1 MAVRSN
7 YIKNLME
14 SKDSLEKQYQE
25 VIAESMKNIIGENA
39 KDEVRKLLKEA
50 EDEDSF
56 SEEDVED
63 DTAATDNDEVIDT
76 DSEVSNDTDSETTDV
91 EDEIEDTDSV
101 DDGEDSETEPE
112 TEESVEDDLWD
123 DLEKCKGADGE
134 YDCRGMDNGKL
145 LTVLKAMGPE
155 DGIRVMS
162 NNDGTVSVEVDGD
175 LIDGEQ
181 EFVIDLDDFEGDG
194 EFEGGEDADVE
205 LELNEEKVD
214 LGYMDHP
221 GNGGYQKDTAM
232 TTDPD
237 ETLPTDRKKIGHTW
251 NPQLKN
257 ADIDKGGDGDRQPY
271 DKNVNE
277 DVDECGNIFEVEL
290 EDEEMVDEAS
300 HTVTQNNGNVRGV
313 TKSFPTNSSSQQTD
327 RNGAP
332 EAQSPTTGKGRGTGD
347 GYKEATNES
356 IEFKKK
362 VNRLWEE
369 NKQMK
374 SIIPEL
380 NNKLMESMV
389 INASMGYIVRLLN
402 ENSTSIDEKK
412 QISERFAKVNTLEE
426 GKKLYETISEELRGV
441 NRRNDVNG
449 IINSQLAEGKQTKQ
463 SLVETTMY
471 KSEKVNE
478 ALDFMKRL
486 NAIK

>member
-1 MAVRSN
+1 MDT
-7 YIKNLME
+7 KN
-14 SKDSLEKQYQE
+14 SLDKQYQE

-39 KDEVRKLLKEA
+39 KNEVRKLLKE

-56 SEEDVED
+56 DEEEVES
-63 DTAATDNDEVIDT
+63 DTATTDNDEVIDT
-76 DSEVSNDTDSETTDV
+76 DSETSDKT
-91 EDEIEDTDSV
+91 EDEESSD
-101 DDGEDSETEPE
+101 
-112 TEESVEDDLWD
+112 SVEDAEDSLETVEDDVWD

-134 YDCRGMDNGKL
+134 YDCRGMDDGKL
-145 LTVLKAMGPE
+145 LKVLKAMGPE

-162 NNDGTVSVEVDGD
+162 NGDGTVAVEVDGD
-175 LIDGEQ
+175 LVDGQQ
-181 EFVIDLDDFEGDG
+181 EFIIDLDDFKTDDTL
-194 EFEGGEDADVE
+194 EDKEDTDVE
-205 LELNEEKVD
+205 FELNEEN

-221 GNGGYQKDTAM
+221 GNGGYQKKTAM
-232 TTDPD
+232 TTDSD
-237 ETLPTDRKKIGHTW
+237 ETLPTDDKVIGHTW

-257 ADIDKGGDGDRQPY
+257 ANIDNGKDGDRQPY

-277 DVDECGNIFEVEL
+277 DVDECGGNIFEVEL

-300 HTVTQNNGNVRGV
+300 HTVTQDNGNVRGA
-313 TKSFPTNSSSQQTD
+313 TKSFPTNSSSQETD

-356 IEFKKK
+356 VEFKKK
-362 VNRLWEE
+362 VNKLWEE

-380 NNKLMESMV
+380 HKKLMESMV

-402 ENSTSIDEKK
+402 ENSTTVDEKK
-412 QISERFAKVNTLEE
+412 QISERFTKVNTLEE
-426 GKKLYETISEELRGV
+426 GKKLYETISEELRGA
-441 NRRNDVNG
+441 NRRNNVNN

-463 SLVETTMY
+463 NLVETTMY
-471 KSEKVNE
+471 KSEKVND

>member
-1 MAVRSN
+1 MAVRSK

-14 SKDSLEKQYQE
+14 SKDSLDKQYQE

-56 SEEDVED
+56 SEEEVID
-63 DTAATDNDEVIDT
+63 DTAVADDKVDDADGADEVA
-76 DSEVSNDTDSETTDV
+76 
-91 EDEIEDTDSV
+91 
-101 DDGEDSETEPE
+101 
-112 TEESVEDDLWD
+112 TEEENTEEDDDVDSIEDDLDTEDGEEEAVDDDIWN

-134 YDCRGMDNGKL
+134 YDCRGMDDGNL
-145 LTVLKAMGPE
+145 LKVLKAMGPE

-162 NNDGTVSVEVDGD
+162 NGDGTVSVEVDGD
-175 LIDGEQ
+175 LIDGTE
-181 EFVIDLDDFEGDG
+181 EFVIDLDDFEGG
-194 EFEGGEDADVE
+194 EGGENGEVE
-205 LELNEEKVD
+205 LELNEGEVD

-221 GNGGYQKDTAM
+221 GKGGYQKEPAF

-237 ETLPTDRKKIGHTW
+237 ETLPTDREKIGHTW

-257 ADIDKGGDGDRQPY
+257 ADIDKGSDGDRQPY

-277 DVDECGNIFEVEL
+277 DVDECGGNIFEVEL

-313 TKSFPTNSSSQQTD
+313 TKSFPTNSSSQETD

-332 EAQSPTTGKGRGTGD
+332 EAKSPTTGVGRQTTD
-347 GYKEATNES
+347 GYKEAANES
-356 IEFKKK
+356 VDFKKK
-362 VNRLWEE
+362 VNKLWEE

-374 SIIPEL
+374 SIIPQL
-380 NNKLMESMV
+380 HKKLMESMV

-402 ENSTSIDEKK
+402 ENSTTVDEKK
-412 QISERFAKVNTLEE
+412 QISERFSKVNTLEE
-426 GKKLYETISEELRGV
+426 SKKLYETISEELKSV
-441 NRRNDVNG
+441 NKRNDVNG
-449 IINSQLAEGKQTKQ
+449 IINSQLAEGKQARQ

>member
-232 TTDPD
+232 TTNPD

-277 DVDECGNIFEVEL
+277 DVDECGDNIFEVEL
-290 EDEEMVDEAS
+290 EDGTEEMIDETNTSTENSAAARHANKVSGNSNS
-300 HTVTQNNGNVRGV
+300 HQKFGREFSNGGELKSTVA
-313 TKSFPTNSSSQQTD
+313 D
-327 RNGAP
+327 GA
-332 EAQSPTTGKGRGTGD
+332 
-347 GYKEATNES
+347 YKEATNES
-356 IEFKKK
+356 VEFKKK
-362 VNRLWEE
+362 VNKLWEE

>member
-1 MAVRSN
+1 MAVRSK

-14 SKDSLEKQYQE
+14 TKDSLDKQYQK

-56 SEEDVED
+56 SEEEVIDDTAVADDKVDDTDGADEVATEEENTEEDDDVDSIEDDLDTEDGEEEAVED
-63 DTAATDNDEVIDT
+63 DIWN
-76 DSEVSNDTDSETTDV
+76 
-91 EDEIEDTDSV
+91 
-101 DDGEDSETEPE
+101 
-112 TEESVEDDLWD
+112 

-134 YDCRGMDNGKL
+134 YDCRGMDDGNL
-145 LTVLKAMGPE
+145 LKVLKAMGPE

-162 NNDGTVSVEVDGD
+162 NGDGTVSVEVDGD
-175 LIDGEQ
+175 LIDGTE
-181 EFVIDLDDFEGDG
+181 EFVIDLDDFEGG
-194 EFEGGEDADVE
+194 EGGEDGEV
-205 LELNEEKVD
+205 ELNEGEVD

-221 GNGGYQKDTAM
+221 GKGGYQKEPAF

-237 ETLPTDRKKIGHTW
+237 ETLPTDREKIGHTW

-257 ADIDKGGDGDRQPY
+257 ADIDKGSDGDRQPY

-277 DVDECGNIFEVEL
+277 DVDECGGNIFEVEL

-300 HTVTQNNGNVRGV
+300 HTVTRYNGNVRGV
-313 TKSFPTNSSSQQTD
+313 TKSFPTNSSSQETD

-332 EAQSPTTGKGRGTGD
+332 EAKSPTTGVGRQTTD
-347 GYKEATNES
+347 GYKEAANES
-356 IEFKKK
+356 VDFKKK
-362 VNRLWEE
+362 VNKLWEE

-374 SIIPEL
+374 SIIPQL
-380 NNKLMESMV
+380 HKKLMESMV

-402 ENSTSIDEKK
+402 ENSTTVDEKK
-412 QISERFAKVNTLEE
+412 QISERFTKVNTLEE
-426 GKKLYETISEELRGV
+426 GKKLYETISEELRSV
-441 NRRNDVNG
+441 NKRNDVNG
-449 IINSQLAEGKQTKQ
+449 IINSQLAEGKQAKQ
-463 SLVETTMY
+463 NLVETTMY

-478 ALDFMKRL
+478 TLDFMKRL
-486 NAIK
+486 NKIK

>member
-14 SKDSLEKQYQE
+14 SKDSLDKQYQE

-56 SEEDVED
+56 EEEEVEN
-63 DTAATDNDEVIDT
+63 DTASTDNDEVIDT
-76 DSEVSNDTDSETTDV
+76 DSEVSDDTDSETTDV
-91 EDEIEDTDSV
+91 EDGIEDTDSV
-101 DDGEDSETEPE
+101 DGGEDGDIEDTAD
-112 TEESVEDDLWD
+112 DDLWN
-123 DLEKCKGADGE
+123 DLEKCKSADGE
-134 YDCRGMDNGKL
+134 YDCTGMDDGNL
-145 LTVLKAMGPE
+145 LKVLKAMGPE

-162 NNDGTVSVEVDGD
+162 NGDGTVEVEVDGD
-175 LIDGEQ
+175 MIDGQQ
-181 EFVIDLDDFEGDG
+181 EFIIDLDDFEGDG

-205 LELNEEKVD
+205 LELNEDKD
-214 LGYMDHP
+214 NTGYTND
-221 GNGGYQKDTAM
+221 YQHDTAM
-232 TTDPD
+232 TVDSNK
-237 ETLPTDRKKIGHTW
+237 ETANPKTTYSMDAGVPTGTEKPW
-251 NPQLKN
+251 AQ
-257 ADIDKGGDGDRQPY
+257 DGDRQPY

-277 DVDECGNIFEVEL
+277 DVDECGTVFEIE
-290 EDEEMVDEAS
+290 EDGGQMIDETEGARP
-300 HTVTQNNGNVRGV
+300 NWNNVRKKLAKDNQGD
-313 TKSFPTNSSSQQTD
+313 TQFPRMGSKNGELKKGSGEPVYSSV
-327 RNGAP
+327 
-332 EAQSPTTGKGRGTGD
+332 
-347 GYKEATNES
+347 KES
-356 IEFKKK
+356 VDFKKK

-374 SIIPEL
+374 SIIPQL

-402 ENSTSIDEKK
+402 ENSTSVDEKK

-449 IINSQLAEGKQTKQ
+449 IINSQLAEGKQAKQ
-463 SLVETTMY
+463 NLVETTMY

-478 ALDFMKRL
+478 TLDFMKRL
-486 NAIK
+486 NKIK

>member
-25 VIAESMKNIIGENA
+25 VVAESMKSIIGENA
-39 KDEVRKLLKEA
+39 KNEVRKLLKEA

-56 SEEDVED
+56 EEEDVENDTATTDKDDVIDTEDVDTDEEDLDDDVDSIEDEEDVED
-63 DTAATDNDEVIDT
+63 GDDT
-76 DSEVSNDTDSETTDV
+76 
-91 EDEIEDTDSV
+91 V
-101 DDGEDSETEPE
+101 D
-112 TEESVEDDLWD
+112 DDLWN
-123 DLEKCKGADGE
+123 DLENCKGADGE
-134 YDCRGMDNGKL
+134 YDCRGMDDGNL
-145 LTVLKAMGPE
+145 LKVLKAMGPE

-162 NNDGTVSVEVDGD
+162 NGDGTVSVEVDGN

-181 EFVIDLDDFEGDG
+181 EFVIDLDDLD
-194 EFEGGEDADVE
+194 DVDDSEIE
-205 LELNEEKVD
+205 LELNEEN

-221 GNGGYQKDTAM
+221 GNGGYQKKTAL

-257 ADIDKGGDGDRQPY
+257 ADIDKGKDGDRQPY
-271 DKNVNE
+271 GKNVNE
-277 DVDECGNIFEVEL
+277 DVDECGNTIFEIE
-290 EDEEMVDEAS
+290 EDGDEMVDEAS

-313 TKSFPTNSSSQQTD
+313 TKSFPTNSSSQETD

-332 EAQSPTTGKGRGTGD
+332 EAKSPTTGVGRQTTD

-356 IEFKKK
+356 VAFKKK
-362 VNRLWEE
+362 VNKLWEE

-374 SIIPEL
+374 SIIPQL

-402 ENSTSIDEKK
+402 ENSTTVDEKK
-412 QISERFAKVNTLEE
+412 QISERFTKVNTLEE
-426 GKKLYETISEELRGV
+426 SKKLYETISQELRNV
-441 NRRNDVNG
+441 NKRNNVNG
-449 IINSQLAEGKQTKQ
+449 IINGQLAEGKQAKQ

-486 NAIK
+486 NKIK

>member
-76 DSEVSNDTDSETTDV
+76 DNEVSDDTDGETTDA
-91 EDEIEDTDSV
+91 EDEIEDSDSV
-101 DDGEDSETEPE
+101 DDGEDGDIEDTAD
-112 TEESVEDDLWD
+112 DDLWD

-214 LGYMDHP
+214 LGHMDQP
-221 GNGGYQKDTAM
+221 GKGGYQKDTAM

-300 HTVTQNNGNVRGV
+300 RTVGGSSTSVGHGV
-313 TKSFPTNSSSQQTD
+313 TMSKRRKDGQPYNAHNMRSPEEGQETSTTD
-327 RNGAP
+327 AY
-332 EAQSPTTGKGRGTGD
+332 SPIK
-347 GYKEATNES
+347 ES

-362 VNRLWEE
+362 VNKLWEE

-402 ENSTSIDEKK
+402 ENSTSVDEKK

>member
-7 YIKNLME
+7 YIKKLME

-39 KDEVRKLLKEA
+39 KDEVRKLLKET

-56 SEEDVED
+56 EEEEV
-63 DTAATDNDEVIDT
+63 DTDAADTDKDEVIDT
-76 DSEVSNDTDSETTDV
+76 EKDV
-91 EDEIEDTDSV
+91 DGV
-101 DDGEDSETEPE
+101 DGMEDGE
-112 TEESVEDDLWD
+112 EEAVDGVDNTQEDVDGVDGMEDGEEEAVENDVWD

-134 YDCRGMDNGKL
+134 YDCRGMDDGNL
-145 LTVLKAMGPE
+145 LKVLKAMGPE

-162 NNDGTVSVEVDGD
+162 NGDGTVSVEVDGD

-181 EFVIDLDDFEGDG
+181 EFIIDLDDFEGDG

-221 GNGGYQKDTAM
+221 GNGGYQHDDVLVGPKDGDDSKLTN
-232 TTDPD
+232 
-237 ETLPTDRKKIGHTW
+237 KKDIHTW
-251 NPQLKN
+251 EPDLDN
-257 ADIDKGGDGDRQPY
+257 AHIDKGGDGDRQPY

-300 HTVTQNNGNVRGV
+300 RTVGGSSTSVGHGV
-313 TKSFPTNSSSQQTD
+313 TMSKRRKGGQPYNAHNMRSPEEGQETSTTD
-327 RNGAP
+327 AY
-332 EAQSPTTGKGRGTGD
+332 SPIK
-347 GYKEATNES
+347 ES

-362 VNRLWEE
+362 VNKLWEE

-374 SIIPEL
+374 SIIPQL
-380 NNKLMESMV
+380 NKKLMESMV

-402 ENSTSIDEKK
+402 ENSTTVDEKK
-412 QISERFAKVNTLEE
+412 QISERFTKVNTLEE
-426 GKKLYETISEELRGV
+426 GKKLYETISEELRGI

-449 IINSQLAEGKQTKQ
+449 IINGQLAEGKQTKQ

-486 NAIK
+486 NKIK

>member
-56 SEEDVED
+56 SEEEVED
-63 DTAATDNDEVIDT
+63 DTATTDNDEVIDT
-76 DSEVSNDTDSETTDV
+76 DSEVSNDTDGETTDV
-91 EDEIEDTDSV
+91 EDETEDTDSV
-101 DDGEDSETEPE
+101 DDGEDGDIEDTAD
-112 TEESVEDDLWD
+112 DDLWD

-205 LELNEEKVD
+205 LELNESEGNTGNT
-214 LGYMDHP
+214 GYTND
-221 GNGGYQKDTAM
+221 YQHKTAM
-232 TTDPD
+232 TVDSNK
-237 ETLPTDRKKIGHTW
+237 ETA
-251 NPQLKN
+251 NPKTTYSMD
-257 ADIDKGGDGDRQPY
+257 AGVPKGTEKPWAQDGDRQPY

-277 DVDECGNIFEVEL
+277 DVDECGTVFEIE
-290 EDEEMVDEAS
+290 EDDGEQMVDEV
-300 HTVTQNNGNVRGV
+300 HTVGQHGFTSETGI
-313 TKSFPTNSSSQQTD
+313 TNEPNTSRRKT
-327 RNGAP
+327 RNAHRNS
-332 EAQSPTTGKGRGTGD
+332 EQIRGTGD
-347 GYKEATNES
+347 GDFGPTNES
-356 IEFKKK
+356 VEFKKK
-362 VNRLWEE
+362 VNKLWEE

-374 SIIPEL
+374 SIIPQL

-402 ENSTSIDEKK
+402 ENSTSLDEKK

-426 GKKLYETISEELRGV
+426 GKKLYETISEELKKV
-441 NRRNDVNG
+441 NKGNNVNG
-449 IINSQLAEGKQTKQ
+449 IFNSQLAESKQSKQ

-486 NAIK
+486 DNIK

>member
-7 YIKNLME
+7 YIKKLME
-14 SKDSLEKQYQE
+14 TKDSLEKQYQD
-25 VIAESMKNIIGENA
+25 VITESMKNIIGENT

-56 SEEDVED
+56 EEEEVEND
-63 DTAATDNDEVIDT
+63 AATTDGDEVIDT
-76 DSEVSNDTDSETTDV
+76 
-91 EDEIEDTDSV
+91 EDEVDGVE
-101 DDGEDSETEPE
+101 DDGEETEDE
-112 TEESVEDDLWD
+112 LWD
-123 DLEKCKGADGE
+123 DLENCKSADGE
-134 YDCRGMDNGKL
+134 YDCRGMDDGKL
-145 LTVLKAMGPE
+145 LKILKAMGPE

-162 NNDGTVSVEVDGD
+162 NGDGTVAVEVDGD
-175 LIDGEQ
+175 LIDGSAEYI
-181 EFVIDLDDFEGDG
+181 IDLDDFEDDVDD
-194 EFEGGEDADVE
+194 ELEDEDFEDDVDDDAEVE
-205 LELNEEKVD
+205 LELNEEN

-221 GNGGYQKDTAM
+221 GNGGYQKKTAL

-237 ETLPTDRKKIGHTW
+237 ESLPTDDKVIGHTW

-257 ADIDKGGDGDRQPY
+257 ADIDKGKDGDRQPY

-277 DVDECGNIFEVEL
+277 DVDECGGNIFEVEV

-313 TKSFPTNSSSQQTD
+313 TKSFPTNSSSQETD

-332 EAQSPTTGKGRGTGD
+332 EAKSPTTGVGRQTTD
-347 GYKEATNES
+347 GYKEAANES
-356 IEFKKK
+356 VDFKKK
-362 VNRLWEE
+362 VNKLWEE

-380 NNKLMESMV
+380 NKKLMESMV

-402 ENSTSIDEKK
+402 ENSTTVDEKK

-426 GKKLYETISEELRGV
+426 GKKLYETISNELKQ
-441 NRRNDVNG
+441 
-449 IINSQLAEGKQTKQ
+449 IN
-463 SLVETTMY
+463 
-471 KSEKVNE
+471 
-478 ALDFMKRL
+478 
-486 NAIK
+486 

>member
-25 VIAESMKNIIGENA
+25 VVAESMKSIIGENA
-39 KDEVRKLLKEA
+39 KNEVRKLLKEA

-56 SEEDVED
+56 EEEEVENDTATTDKDDVIDTEDVDTDEEDLDDDVDSIEDEEDVED
-63 DTAATDNDEVIDT
+63 GDDT
-76 DSEVSNDTDSETTDV
+76 
-91 EDEIEDTDSV
+91 V
-101 DDGEDSETEPE
+101 D
-112 TEESVEDDLWD
+112 DDLWN
-123 DLEKCKGADGE
+123 DLENCKGADGE
-134 YDCRGMDNGKL
+134 YDCRGMDDGNL
-145 LTVLKAMGPE
+145 LKVLKAMGPE

-162 NNDGTVSVEVDGD
+162 NGDGTVSVEVDGN

-181 EFVIDLDDFEGDG
+181 EFVIDLDDLD
-194 EFEGGEDADVE
+194 DVDDSEIE
-205 LELNEEKVD
+205 LELNEEN

-221 GNGGYQKDTAM
+221 GNGGYQKKTAL

-257 ADIDKGGDGDRQPY
+257 ADIDNGKDGDRQPY

-277 DVDECGNIFEVEL
+277 DVDECGNTIFEIE
-290 EDEEMVDEAS
+290 EDGDEMVDEAS

-313 TKSFPTNSSSQQTD
+313 TKSFPTNSSSQETD

-332 EAQSPTTGKGRGTGD
+332 EAKSPTTGVGRQTTD

-356 IEFKKK
+356 VAFKKK
-362 VNRLWEE
+362 VNKLWEE

-374 SIIPEL
+374 SIIPQL

-402 ENSTSIDEKK
+402 ENSTTVDEKK
-412 QISERFAKVNTLEE
+412 QISERFTKVNTLEE
-426 GKKLYETISEELRGV
+426 SKKLYETISQELRNV
-441 NRRNDVNG
+441 NKRNNVNG
-449 IINSQLAEGKQTKQ
+449 IINGQLAEGKQAKQ

-486 NAIK
+486 NKIK

>member
-1 MAVRSN
+1 MAVRSK

-14 SKDSLEKQYQE
+14 TKDSLDKQYQE

-56 SEEDVED
+56 SEEEVIDDTAVADDKVDDTDGADEVATEEENTEEDDDVDSIEDDLDTEDGEEEAVED
-63 DTAATDNDEVIDT
+63 DIWN
-76 DSEVSNDTDSETTDV
+76 
-91 EDEIEDTDSV
+91 
-101 DDGEDSETEPE
+101 
-112 TEESVEDDLWD
+112 

-134 YDCRGMDNGKL
+134 YDCRGMDDGNL
-145 LTVLKAMGPE
+145 LKVLKAMGPE

-162 NNDGTVSVEVDGD
+162 NGDGTVSVEVDGD
-175 LIDGEQ
+175 LIDGTE
-181 EFVIDLDDFEGDG
+181 EFVIDLDDFEGG
-194 EFEGGEDADVE
+194 EGGEDGEVE
-205 LELNEEKVD
+205 LELNEGEVD

-221 GNGGYQKDTAM
+221 GKGGYQKEPAF

-237 ETLPTDRKKIGHTW
+237 ETLPTDREKIGHTW

-257 ADIDKGGDGDRQPY
+257 ADIDKGSDGDRQPY

-277 DVDECGNIFEVEL
+277 DVDECGGNIFEVEL

-313 TKSFPTNSSSQQTD
+313 TKSFPTNSSSQETD

-332 EAQSPTTGKGRGTGD
+332 EAKSPTTGVGRQTTD
-347 GYKEATNES
+347 GYKEAANES
-356 IEFKKK
+356 VDFKKK
-362 VNRLWEE
+362 VNKLWEE

-374 SIIPEL
+374 SIIPQL
-380 NNKLMESMV
+380 HKKLMESMV

-402 ENSTSIDEKK
+402 ENSTTVDEKK
-412 QISERFAKVNTLEE
+412 QISERFTKVNTLEE
-426 GKKLYETISEELRGV
+426 GKKLYETISEELRSV
-441 NRRNDVNG
+441 NKRNDVNG
-449 IINSQLAEGKQTKQ
+449 IINSQLAEGKQAKQ
-463 SLVETTMY
+463 NLVETTMY

-478 ALDFMKRL
+478 TLDFMKRL
-486 NAIK
+486 NKIK

>member
-1 MAVRSN
+1 MAVRSK

-25 VIAESMKNIIGENA
+25 VIAESMKSIIGENA

-50 EDEDSF
+50 EDEDTF
-56 SEEDVED
+56 EEEEVIDDTATDDKAEDVDATDEVPAEETEELPAEETEEEDDVDSIEDAEDGEEEAVED
-63 DTAATDNDEVIDT
+63 DIWN
-76 DSEVSNDTDSETTDV
+76 
-91 EDEIEDTDSV
+91 
-101 DDGEDSETEPE
+101 
-112 TEESVEDDLWD
+112 
-123 DLEKCKGADGE
+123 DLESCKGADGE
-134 YDCRGMDNGKL
+134 YDCRGMDDGNL
-145 LTVLKAMGPE
+145 LKVLKAMGPE

-162 NNDGTVSVEVDGD
+162 NGDGTVSVEVDGD

-181 EFVIDLDDFEGDG
+181 EFIIDLDDFEGGD
-194 EFEGGEDADVE
+194 EGGEME
-205 LELNEEKVD
+205 LELNEEN

-221 GNGGYQKDTAM
+221 GNGGYQKKTAM

-237 ETLPTDRKKIGHTW
+237 ETLPTDRDEIGHTW

-257 ADIDKGGDGDRQPY
+257 ADIDKGSDGDRQPY
-271 DKNVNE
+271 DKDVNE
-277 DVDECGNIFEVEL
+277 GVDECGLEETIFEVEQ
-290 EDEEMVDEAS
+290 DGEEMIDEAGAGALPNEKNARIT
-300 HTVTQNNGNVRGV
+300 HADNNDYNYKGSEDHN
-313 TKSFPTNSSSQQTD
+313 P
-327 RNGAP
+327 RNAR
-332 EAQSPTTGKGRGTGD
+332 TGESGQVKGTGYSPYASK
-347 GYKEATNES
+347 GSVNETV
-356 IEFKKK
+356 EFKKK

-380 NNKLMESMV
+380 HKKLMESMV

-402 ENSTSIDEKK
+402 ENSTTVDEKK
-412 QISERFAKVNTLEE
+412 QISERFTKVNTLEE
-426 GKKLYETISEELRGV
+426 GKKLYETISEELRGM
-441 NRRNDVNG
+441 NKRNDVNG
-449 IINSQLAEGKQTKQ
+449 IINSQLAEGKQAKQ

-486 NAIK
+486 NKIK

>member
-1 MAVRSN
+1 MAVRSK

-14 SKDSLEKQYQE
+14 SKDSLDKQYQE

-56 SEEDVED
+56 SEEEVID
-63 DTAATDNDEVIDT
+63 DTAVADDKVDDADGADEVA
-76 DSEVSNDTDSETTDV
+76 
-91 EDEIEDTDSV
+91 
-101 DDGEDSETEPE
+101 
-112 TEESVEDDLWD
+112 TEEENTEEDDDVDSIEDDLDTEDGEEEAVDDDIWN

-134 YDCRGMDNGKL
+134 YDCRGMDDGNL
-145 LTVLKAMGPE
+145 LKVLKAMGPE

-162 NNDGTVSVEVDGD
+162 NGDGTVSVEVDGD
-175 LIDGEQ
+175 LIDGTE
-181 EFVIDLDDFEGDG
+181 EFVIDLDDFEGG
-194 EFEGGEDADVE
+194 EGGEDGEVE
-205 LELNEEKVD
+205 LELNEGEVD

-221 GNGGYQKDTAM
+221 GKGGYQKEPAF

-237 ETLPTDRKKIGHTW
+237 ETLPTDREKIGHTW

-257 ADIDKGGDGDRQPY
+257 ADIDKGSDGDRQPY

-277 DVDECGNIFEVEL
+277 DVDECGGNIFEVEL

-313 TKSFPTNSSSQQTD
+313 TKSFPTNSSSQETD

-332 EAQSPTTGKGRGTGD
+332 EAKSPTTGVGRQTTD
-347 GYKEATNES
+347 GYKEAANES
-356 IEFKKK
+356 VDFKKK
-362 VNRLWEE
+362 VNKLWEE

-374 SIIPEL
+374 SIIPQL
-380 NNKLMESMV
+380 HKKLMESMV

-402 ENSTSIDEKK
+402 ENSTTVDEKK
-412 QISERFAKVNTLEE
+412 QISERFTKVNTLEE
-426 GKKLYETISEELRGV
+426 GKKLYETISEELRSV
-441 NRRNDVNG
+441 NKRNDVNG
-449 IINSQLAEGKQTKQ
+449 IINSQLAEGKQAKQ
-463 SLVETTMY
+463 NLVETTMY

-478 ALDFMKRL
+478 TLDFMKRL
-486 NAIK
+486 NKIK